1 MGNAE
6 DLNYISRSSEERRN
20 RKEPIFQVLEKIR
33 NRNQGNFNPRKE
45 RNTLDDVNI
54 LIQFPP

>member
-33 NRNQGNFNPRKE
+33 NRN
-45 RNTLDDVNI
+45 
-54 LIQFPP
+54 